1 MTGLVAA
8 AAIAT
13 VMLFFTDPLRYVPNA
28 ALGTV
33 LITAAM
39 SLIDLAALRRLHR
52 IDWPAFMLAILT
64 MLGVIAVG
72 AIKAILFAVVLELS
86 RLIRILAR
94 PTIEVLG
101 EIAGLAGF
109 HPVSRHPN
117 AVTAPELVILR
128 FNGPLVFFNAAHF
141 KTNVLQAVEAAGQ
154 NLKWVV
160 FDMLPVTI
168 VDSTGIYAAEE
179 VFSLLRTRG
188 IATVAAG
195 RKAEWDEWA
204 AKRAGFVESEFI
216 FYPTLRQAVK
226 ACRRQACRRRAAPDA
241 SSTASASEACALV
254 GNEPQSAGK
263 QV

>member
-1 MTGLVAA
+1 
-8 AAIAT
+8 
-13 VMLFFTDPLRYVPNA
+13 
-28 ALGTV
+28 
-33 LITAAM
+33 
-39 SLIDLAALRRLHR
+39 
-52 IDWPAFMLAILT
+52 
-64 MLGVIAVG
+64 
-72 AIKAILFAVVLELS
+72 
-86 RLIRILAR
+86 LAR

-101 EIAGLAGF
+101 EVAGLAGF

-226 ACRRQACRRRAAPDA
+226 ACRRRAAPDA